1 MKIRSCLILILA
13 FVMLLG
19 ITACSAR
26 QADAPSGM
34 IRLSND
40 YVDYNMFVP
49 EAWTIITDENTSYLS
64 AYFNERDRSN
74 ITVTA
79 FEVEKTYASLDEF
92 WADYEA
98 EFQSTFSDME
108 YSANERM
115 LLDQHEA
122 KAVEYT
128 ATVTGVKY
136 KYMQI
141 VCVRG
146 TTAYLITYTATEEN
160 YDDHIDTIWAVIN
173 EFSFK

>member
-1 MKIRSCLILILA
+1 MKIKSCFILILVVL
-13 FVMLLG
+13 FVLP
-19 ITACSAR
+19 ACSAG

-34 IRLSND
+34 KRLSND
-40 YVDYNMFVP
+40 FVDYNMFIP
-49 EAWTIITDENTSYLS
+49 EAWTIITDENTGYLS

-79 FEVEKTYASLDEF
+79 FEVTKTYASLDEF

-108 YSANERM
+108 YLRNERI

-128 ATVTGVKY
+128 ATVTGMPY

-146 TTAYLITYTATEEN
+146 TTAYLITYTAAEDN
-160 YDDHIDTIWAVIN
+160 YDDHIETVWAVIN